1 MPKIIL
7 SADDAGI
14 VPQIDNA
21 IADLVNRGILNS
33 AEVLTN
39 YGANGA
45 RSVYNTKQ
53 MVEQTKDSGNPLE
66 LGIHLTVTS
75 GKPVIQQDGIQ
86 AILDHEGNFRS
97 YRDLPSSANEETLY
111 KELEAQAQILLD
123 DAELGPKVTH
133 MSNHHDAL
141 WFYPE
146 YTRAYVKLADK
157 LNLPIRNTK
166 SIPES
171 NSWFYYVFQNLLR
184 DISQSDK
191 TKLKEAY
198 QLRKA
203 GFFPGQKVTFHST
216 DYMDNRHYEVNHLWD
231 DFDPRDARIVI
242 NRKKR
247 KLKKMIEEAGTLGA
261 DGSVEFMFHIRKGK
275 LLDYSGAE
283 ELPYYKGV
291 DPRYFDGRTLEYR
304 SLRDNQRV
312 VERKMEKEDCT
323 IGGWSATKKIELH
336 TANQ

>member
-1 MPKIIL
+1 MNTKIIF

-39 YGANGA
+39 YGKEGAN
-45 RSVYNTKQ
+45 SLYNTLQ
-53 MVEQTKDSGNPLE
+53 MVEQTKASGNPIE
-66 LGIHLTVTS
+66 LGIHLTITS
-75 GKPVIQQDGIQ
+75 GKPLTQQDGLLS
-86 AILDHEGNFRS
+86 ILDEKGQFVS
-97 YRDLPSSANEETLY
+97 YRDLGGGATEEAIYNEL
-111 KELEAQAQILLD
+111 KAQAQILLD
-123 DAELGPKVTH
+123 DRELGSKVTH

-141 WFYPE
+141 WFYPQ
-146 YTRAYVKLADK
+146 YTRAYVRLANE

-184 DISQSDK
+184 KISQADK
-191 TKLKEAY
+191 DRISKAY
-198 QLRKA
+198 QLRKN
-203 GFFPGQKVTFHST
+203 GYFPQEQLTFLST

-247 KLKKMIEEAGTLGA
+247 KLKKMIEEAGESRSTTL
-261 DGSVEFMFHIRKGK
+261 VEFMFHVRKGK
-275 LLDYSGAE
+275 ILDYSGTDS
-283 ELPYYKGV
+283 LPYYNGV

-304 SLRDNQRV
+304 SLRDNQKV
-312 VERKMEKEDCT
+312 IERFMQKKDCEMALWKEAKE
-323 IGGWSATKKIELH
+323 IILKKG
-336 TANQ
+336 